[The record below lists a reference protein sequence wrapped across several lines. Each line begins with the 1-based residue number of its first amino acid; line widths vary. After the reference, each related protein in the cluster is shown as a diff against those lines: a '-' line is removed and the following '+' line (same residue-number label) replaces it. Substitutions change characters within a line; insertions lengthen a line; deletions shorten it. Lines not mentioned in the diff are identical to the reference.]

1 MRTAFPASLV
11 CAAMT
16 PAHAGLL
23 TYQGVTF
30 NSSWAGNVLTL
41 EIDAAGRKDAWAGAT
56 GLAALEL
63 DGIGSYTSVS
73 VAGMP
78 NGAAGWTTSG
88 SELNAQGCSGRTNGQ
103 AGSRL
108 CFYGQQI
115 ALADDMVFSFT
126 FNGNAVRPVEPH
138 LKVAFVDSKG
148 KNVGGLLSQTLPA
161 SPGTGSQSGNG
172 GSSNGGFGTPTTPGT
187 GAGSGGSGNGGFG
200 SGGSA
205 NGGSGN
211 GGSGNGG
218 SGSGGSGSGGSGSGG
233 SGSGG
238 SGSGGSGSGGSGTP
252 ATPGTGSGSG
262 GTVIDAPN
270 TEIPPLADQAHDEP
284 TGPTAGS
291 DTGTQ
296 NGTEVPEP
304 QSIALL
310 LAGLGLMGASKRRKP
325 RA

>member
-1 MRTAFPASLV
+1 MKNLLRSALPASLV

-30 NSSWAGNVLTL
+30 NSTWAGNVLTL

-73 VAGMP
+73 VAGAP
-78 NGAAGWTTSG
+78 NGAGGWTTSS

-103 AGSRL
+103 AGSRM

-126 FNGNAVRPVEPH
+126 FNGNAVRPVDPH

-148 KNVGGLLSQTLPA
+148 KKVGSLLARTLPA
-161 SPGTGSQSGNG
+161 SPGTGNQ
-172 GSSNGGFGTPTTPGT
+172 
-187 GAGSGGSGNGGFG
+187 
-200 SGGSA
+200 
-205 NGGSGN
+205 
-211 GGSGNGG
+211 SGNGG
-218 SGSGGSGSGGSGSGG
+218 SGSGGSGSGGSGNGG
-233 SGSGG
+233 F
-238 SGSGGSGSGGSGTP
+238 GTP
-252 ATPGTGSGSG
+252 TTPGTGSGSG

-270 TEIPPLADQAHDEP
+270 TEIPPIGDHAHEEP
-284 TGPTAGS
+284 TGPGAGS
-291 DTGTQ
+291 GTGTET
-296 NGTEVPEP
+296 GTEVPEP
-304 QSIALL
+304 QSIALV
-310 LAGLGLMGASKRRKP
+310 LAGLGLMGAGKGRKRRT
-325 RA
+325 